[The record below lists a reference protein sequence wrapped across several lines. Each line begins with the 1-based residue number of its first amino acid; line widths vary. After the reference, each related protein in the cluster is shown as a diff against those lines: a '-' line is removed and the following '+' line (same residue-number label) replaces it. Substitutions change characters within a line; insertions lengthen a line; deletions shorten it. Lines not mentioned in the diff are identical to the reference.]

1 MYFVVVCISHLV
13 LHCGC
18 KKIQIIWKLNDIA
31 NIFWIST
38 HDQWERVYNIQRY
51 IHVQREITP
60 TVIFVYFSV
69 NVGKRRHRVHFCA
82 LFLWNCA
89 VRYWVVDYLFD
100 PIACKNLVLNFWTEV
115 WKLVYYTKRH
125 TTLRASLCSP
135 RTFLWN
141 FWWRFRKS
149 MSQYTYLVQVSPW
162 SSRRWAQA
170 EAFPLHSGWADACDS
185 PKCGLLGHVIFKG
198 GGLRS
203 R

>member
-18 KKIQIIWKLNDIA
+18 KKIQIIWKLN

-38 HDQWERVYNIQRY
+38 HDRWERVYNIQRY
-51 IHVQREITP
+51 TCTKGNHSNW
-60 TVIFVYFSV
+60 IFVYFSV
-69 NVGKRRHRVHFCA
+69 NVGKRRHRAHFCA

-89 VRYWVVDYLFD
+89 VRQWVVDYLFD
-100 PIACKNLVLNFWTEV
+100 PIACKKYVLNFSTWV
-115 WKLVYYTKRH
+115 WRLVYYTKRH

-141 FWWRFRKS
+141 FWLGFGKS
-149 MSQYTYLVQVSPW
+149 MSQYTYLVQVSTW

-185 PKCGLLGHVIFKG
+185 PKCGLLGHVIFKC